1 MARNPHP
8 EVTERRILAAAK
20 KLFAEKGYDKTS
32 IQDII
37 DKLGD
42 LSRGA
47 IYHHFKSKEAILE
60 RLNTDDWH
68 ASQALCDEIAKRD
81 DMNAMEKLRSLFA
94 NSLGDAAHLAL
105 VKATVPFFDDPATFT
120 ANMRFWSTE
129 LPKNFEPLIEEGQLD
144 GSIPTE
150 YPREVAQLLA
160 LLCNYWL
167 MPCFFPATRTQLRYR
182 LQCLA
187 TMLDALHAPVFDQ
200 HLIDLATDGLRRRRQ
215 RQRRRATRRRRH
227 QSGKR
232 RTLDDADSGAGRGTN
247 VSPRSST
254 DLHTVSRYE

>member
-129 LPKNFEPLIEEGQLD
+129 LPKNLDPLIEEGQLD
-144 GSIPTE
+144 S
-150 YPREVAQLLA
+150 
-160 LLCNYWL
+160 CW
-167 MPCFFPATRTQLRYR
+167 PCYAT
-182 LQCLA
+182 
-187 TMLDALHAPVFDQ
+187 
-200 HLIDLATDGLRRRRQ
+200 IG
-215 RQRRRATRRRRH
+215 
-227 QSGKR
+227 
-232 RTLDDADSGAGRGTN
+232 
-247 VSPRSST
+247 
-254 DLHTVSRYE
+254 

>member
-42 LSRGA
+42 LSRGCDLPPLQVQRGHPRTTEHRRLA
-47 IYHHFKSKEAILE
+47 RQPGPVRRDRETRRHE
-60 RLNTDDWH
+60 RDGKAPLAVRQLAGRH
-68 ASQALCDEIAKRD
+68 RAPGARQGHRAV
-81 DMNAMEKLRSLFA
+81 LRRSR
-94 NSLGDAAHLAL
+94 HIHRQQ
-105 VKATVPFFDDPATFT
+105 
-120 ANMRFWSTE
+120 RFWSTE
-129 LPKNFEPLIEEGQLD
+129 LPKNLDPLIEEGQLD

-200 HLIDLATDGLRRRRQ
+200 HLIDLATDGMM
-215 RQRRRATRRRRH
+215 AFAGDG
-227 QSGKR
+227 SGSAAEQQDGGG
-232 RTLDDADSGAGRGTN
+232 TSPVSDA
-247 VSPRSST
+247 
-254 DLHTVSRYE
+254 H